1 MRASLLH
8 CVYWMAVLVTPSLFA
23 ATEEALRAAA
33 EAADPVALEA
43 ALKKKP
49 NVNAPLDEYGQT
61 ALFLVIGQE
70 SKGDDRLLKCTKLLI
85 SAGADVNQRAF
96 SDQNTPLLS
105 LISPYS
111 DRTEE
116 HRAIIEVL
124 AAAGAD
130 LNASSKDGSTAM
142 SRAIQRVDLDTMKKL
157 IALGAEMNPVLP
169 EGRNYVHLA
178 ARLDMDKRGVD
189 KALEILINAG
199 VDFDTPDER
208 DRTPLH
214 YIAESGNEAALKQIL
229 KYKPRIDRKD
239 NEGKTPVDL
248 ALRKK
253 GISET
258 PGYEQHLAKLI
269 RRSANKPKL
278 IEVGEIFSASEAQ
291 IDIVG
296 KGVGK
301 IKSGQK
307 LTVKTAQ
314 GDYTLIAG
322 ENMHTKL
329 KAKASPAAAAR
340 LKKGDKVFKK

>member
-208 DRTPLH
+208 GRTPLH

-253 GISET
+253 GIAET
-258 PGYEQHLAKLI
+258 DGYERQLAAMI
-269 RRSANKPKL
+269 RRSAKVPRHV
-278 IEVGEIFSASEAQ
+278 EVGEVFAANGAQ
-291 IDIVG
+291 VDIMG
-296 KGVGK
+296 KGVAK
-301 IKSGQK
+301 IKLGEK
-307 LTVKTAQ
+307 LLVKTAQ
-314 GDYTLIAG
+314 GDYTIIAG

-340 LKKGDKVFKK
+340 LKKGDKVYRK

>member
-130 LNASSKDGSTAM
+130 LNASSKDGNTPM
-142 SRAIQRVDLDTMKKL
+142 SQAIRRPDLETMKKL

-208 DRTPLH
+208 GRTPLH

-253 GISET
+253 GIAET
-258 PGYEQHLAKLI
+258 DGYERQLAAMI
-269 RRSANKPKL
+269 RRSAKVPRHV
-278 IEVGEIFSASEAQ
+278 EVGEVFAANGAQ
-291 IDIVG
+291 VDIMG
-296 KGVGK
+296 KGVAK
-301 IKSGQK
+301 IKLGEK
-307 LTVKTAQ
+307 LLVKTAQ
-314 GDYTLIAG
+314 GDYTIIAG

-340 LKKGDKVFKK
+340 LKKGDKVYRK